1 MKQANKVN
9 FELNIFKMKRALG
22 LSFIACITLFL
33 FSSFKKK
40 ETVVLSPS
48 NTIIVCTKGYPVGVR
63 YLYKWLNKI
72 YNTEA
77 VSNKN
82 FSVLREYSELRSD
95 KDTAGKIVISVGATH
110 FSNDGDVKNLPHYAF
125 IIKKKGNLIVIR
137 GANDT
142 ATNLG
147 VSYFLDHYCGVR
159 FYLPGD
165 LYTSMPKT
173 NMISLPETIDVKE
186 TPFTKYV
193 FSTGFNGKANG
204 AGNDITQWDNY
215 WALINGLSRKD
226 WGSHQHTL
234 STLFFDSAIMR
245 NYPEIYPLMNGK
257 RYFPASA
264 NDQNFEPDF
273 ASPRL
278 VDAALYAS
286 VKYFKANP
294 NIDYMAFSVM
304 DGGGYSKEGGL
315 GKFLAKY
322 PQTAEGFTRGYT
334 DAYVQF
340 LNNFAKRLP
349 AFLLKNGITRKKT
362 IVYISYSQV
371 RDIPNEKLDAT
382 LLPVTVYHLSNS
394 IADSFYLPG
403 GVLSKW
409 AKVTSNIGNDDW
421 AEGKGFIYPRIYTNM
436 VSQFVKTIKKN
447 KLNFGYAHLETYPNW
462 ALDGPKL
469 YEMGRIYWNPDINID
484 SLRAQF
490 CKDMFGNASSEM
502 HDYFNTVEQISTW
515 LNNHIDLP
523 THLFNY
529 IGQLALDGTRMLMVK
544 QAGQLLDEAASVN
557 GTTDD
562 EKKRID
568 FFSKGFKIP
577 EYFFEIYNSKTVDL
591 NKVNALKDYLKNT
604 VAGNQTI
611 LNIATDKDF
620 LTKMDAL
627 VDQIVKGKK

>member
-1 MKQANKVN
+1 MKQANKIN
-9 FELNIFKMKRALG
+9 FELNIVRMKSTIR
-22 LSFIACITLFL
+22 LSLIAFITIFFL
-33 FSSFKKK
+33 SSFKKNEK
-40 ETVVLSPS
+40 VILSPS
-48 NTIIVCTKGYPVGVR
+48 NTIIVGVKDYPIGVR

-82 FSVLREYSELRSD
+82 FSVLREYSELRND
-95 KDTAGKIVISVGATH
+95 KDTTGKIVISVGATH
-110 FSNDGDVKNLPHYAF
+110 FSNDDDVKNLPHYAF

-137 GANDT
+137 GADDT
-142 ATNLG
+142 GTNLG

-165 LYTSMPKT
+165 LYTSLPKVRSV
-173 NMISLPETIDVKE
+173 SLPATIDVKE
-186 TPFTKYV
+186 SPFTKYV
-193 FSTGFNGKANG
+193 FSTGFYGKADG
-204 AGNDITQWDNY
+204 AGNDVTQWDNY
-215 WALINGLSRKD
+215 WALMNGLNRKD
-226 WGSHQHTL
+226 WGSHQHTF
-234 STLFFDSAIMR
+234 STLFYDSAIIK
-245 NYPEIYPLMNGK
+245 NYPGIYPLMNGK
-257 RYFPASA
+257 RYLPKSVD
-264 NDQNFEPDF
+264 DQNFEPDF
-273 ASPRL
+273 ASSQL
-278 VDAALYAS
+278 TDASLYAA

-294 NIDYMAFSVM
+294 AIDYMAFSVM
-304 DGGGYSKEGGL
+304 DGGGYSKEGEL

-340 LNNFAKRLP
+340 LNNFAKKLP
-349 AFLLKNGITRKKT
+349 AFLLKNGIERKKT

-371 RDIPNEKLDAT
+371 RDIPKEKLDPT
-382 LLPVTVYHLSNS
+382 ILPVTVYHLSNS
-394 IADSFYLPG
+394 IADSFYFPG

-421 AEGKGFIYPRIYTNM
+421 AEGKGFIYPRIYTGM
-436 VSQFVKTIKKN
+436 VSQFVKTIKKD

-469 YEMGRIYWNPDINID
+469 YEMGRIYWNPDVNID

-515 LNNHIDLP
+515 LNNHTDVP

-529 IGQLALDGTRMLMVK
+529 MGQLALDDTRMLMVK
-544 QAGQLLDEAASVN
+544 QAGQLLDAAASVN

-577 EYFFEIYNSKTVDL
+577 EYFFEIYNSPTADI
-591 NKVNALKDYLKNT
+591 NKANELKDYLKNN
-604 VAGNQTI
+604 VSGNQMM
-611 LNIATDKDF
+611 LNIAADKNF
-620 LTKMDAL
+620 LTTMDAL
-627 VDQIVKGKK
+627 VDQIEKGKK